1 MSRDSTDSGGLL
13 TASGLTYS
21 SDVTGADGVESFG
34 VASAENFRDVAGPG
48 EGYPTRDG
56 ALVRRGLLYRSGELQ
71 LTDDDTLALVGLG
84 LTAIHDLRSADE
96 VAAHPDVV
104 VPGAT
109 WRHFD
114 VVGIPM
120 DDLIDLADEGEAIA
134 LMDGVYRSFVDDP
147 RSRRAFGSLLRRV
160 AGQDGRQLLHC
171 TTGKDR
177 TGWAA
182 ALLLHVAGVPDE
194 VVVED
199 YLRTNE
205 CARSSHARYLTM
217 VETAL
222 GAEMVPVYERVIVA
236 DERHLATAYA
246 AVATSYGSLAGY
258 LTGGLG
264 LDDATLARLRARLV

>member
-1 MSRDSTDSGGLL
+1 MTRAG
-13 TASGLTYS
+13 
-21 SDVTGADGVESFG
+21 GVESFG
-34 VASAENFRDVAGPG
+34 LASAENFRDVAGPG
-48 EGYPTRDG
+48 AGYPTRDG
-56 ALVRRGLLYRSGELQ
+56 TRVRRGLLYRSGELQ
-71 LTDDDTLALVGLG
+71 LTRDDTLALVGLG

-96 VAAHPDVV
+96 VAAHPDAV
-104 VPGAT
+104 VPGAA
-109 WRHFD
+109 WRHFE

-120 DDLIDLADEGEAIA
+120 DDLIDLTDEREATA
-134 LMDGVYRSFVDDP
+134 LMDRVYRSFVDDP
-147 RSRRAFGSLLRRV
+147 RSRRAFGSFLRRV
-160 AGQDGRQLLHC
+160 AGQDGRQLFHC

-199 YLRTNE
+199 YLRSNE

-222 GAEMVPVYERVIVA
+222 GAEMVPVYERVILA
-236 DERHLATAYA
+236 DERHLSTAYA

-258 LTGGLG
+258 LAEGLG
-264 LDDATLARLRARLV
+264 VDDEVLARLRARLVG

>member
-1 MSRDSTDSGGLL
+1 M
-13 TASGLTYS
+13 
-21 SDVTGADGVESFG
+21 TGAGEVEL
-34 VASAENFRDVAGPG
+34 ASAENFRDVAGPG
-48 EGYPTRDG
+48 PGYPTRDG
-56 ALVRRGLLYRSGELQ
+56 ARVRRGLLYRSGELQ
-71 LTDDDTLALVGLG
+71 LTRDDTLTLVGLG

-96 VAAHPDVV
+96 VAAHPDAV
-104 VPGAT
+104 VPGAA

-120 DDLIDLADEGEAIA
+120 DDLIDLTDEREAIA
-134 LMDGVYRSFVDDP
+134 LMDRVYRSFVDDP
-147 RSRRAFGSLLRRV
+147 RSRRAFGSFLRRV

-199 YLRTNE
+199 FLRSNE

-222 GAEMVPVYERVIVA
+222 GAEMVPVYERVILA

-258 LTGGLG
+258 LAEGLG
-264 LDDATLARLRARLV
+264 VDDAVLARLRARLVG

>member
-1 MSRDSTDSGGLL
+1 M
-13 TASGLTYS
+13 
-21 SDVTGADGVESFG
+21 
-34 VASAENFRDVAGPG
+34 
-48 EGYPTRDG
+48 
-56 ALVRRGLLYRSGELQ
+56 
-71 LTDDDTLALVGLG
+71 
-84 LTAIHDLRSADE
+84 
-96 VAAHPDVV
+96 AAHPDVV
-104 VPGAT
+104 VPGAA

-134 LMDGVYRSFVDDP
+134 LMDRVYRSFVDDS

-160 AGQDGRQLLHC
+160 AGQDGTQLLHC

-199 YLRTNE
+199 YLRSNE

-222 GAEMVPVYERVIVA
+222 GAEMVPVYERVIVT
-236 DERHLATAYA
+236 DERYLATAYA
-246 AVATSYGSLAGY
+246 AVATSYGSLEGY
-258 LTGGLG
+258 LTDGLG
-264 LDDATLARLRARLV
+264 LDDAALARLRARLVG